1 MRFNVIDK
9 HESPPNSGTNEAY
22 LRIDHWNDYSFVTT
36 FHVWLF
42 DENGTK
48 HDLGHVKIGFKGQDT
63 SISTYST
70 IQSGFENLGDD
81 YFSLGTDLSYY
92 LKLKKDLSSSCSA
105 EYLQGINDVVA
116 NPDRMAIAENEQ
128 VWGTSLLRGVS
139 LSTIYGQ
146 FRRVLDGGI
155 ALTNFDFIYTR
166 PQEDNF
172 AGVELHFKVVA
183 NSKPS
188 TNIHAIIG
196 RNGAGKTTLMNGMI
210 DAIVNQ
216 PDSKSSF
223 LQVDW
228 LKKKPIGTSYFSNL
242 VSISFSAFDPFSPP
256 PERSD
261 PKLGTC
267 YVYVGLKDCEDE
279 TGTILKS
286 LNALYQDFI
295 ASAEQCFREKP
306 RTERWLS
313 AISTLESD
321 ENFSEMNLKDLVSNY
336 ETNYKSDSLEKFKSR
351 CLSLLKEMSS
361 GHIIVILIITK
372 LVAKVEEK
380 TLVLLDEPESHLH
393 PPLLSAF
400 TRALSELLHDR
411 NGVGIIATHSPV
423 VLQEIPRSCVWKI
436 TRSRLAISAARPDVE
451 TFGEN
456 VGILTREVFG
466 LEVVKSG
473 YLTLIS
479 ESVSN
484 GLSYEEVLQEFSGN
498 VGFEAKAVIMSMIAD
513 RDAKAL
519 L

>member
-1 MRFNVIDK
+1 MRFNVIGK
-9 HESPPNSGTNEAY
+9 NQSPPNSGTNEAY
-22 LRIDHWNDYSFVTT
+22 LRIDYWNDFSFVTM
-36 FHVWLF
+36 FYVWLF
-42 DENGTK
+42 DENGAK
-48 HDLGHVKIGFKGQDT
+48 HDLGNVKIGFKDQDE

-92 LKLKKDLSSSCSA
+92 LKLTKDLSPSCLA

-116 NPDRMAIAENEQ
+116 NPDLMAIAENER
-128 VWGTSLLRGVS
+128 VWGTSLLRDVS
-139 LSTIYGQ
+139 LSTVYGQ
-146 FRRVLDGGI
+146 FRRVLEGGV
-155 ALTNFDFIYTR
+155 ALTDFDFIYTR

-172 AGVELHFKVVA
+172 AGVELDFKVAA

-223 LQVDW
+223 LQVVW
-228 LKKKPIGTSYFSNL
+228 PKKKPIGTSYFSNL

-279 TGTILKS
+279 TGTRLKS
-286 LNALYQDFI
+286 LSALYQDFI
-295 ASAEQCFREKP
+295 ASVGQCFSETQ

-321 ENFSEMNLKDLVSNY
+321 ENFSEMNLKDLASN
-336 ETNYKSDSLEKFKSR
+336 SLETLESR
-351 CLSLLKEMSS
+351 CLSLLKRMSS
-361 GHIIVILIITK
+361 GHVIVLLIITK

-400 TRALSELLHDR
+400 TRALSELLHNR

-473 YLTLIS
+473 YHTLLAK
-479 ESVSN
+479 SVSE
-484 GLSYEEVLQEFSGN
+484 GLSYNEILQAFDGN
-498 VGFEAKAVIMSMIAD
+498 VGFEAKAVIRAMISN
-513 RDAKAL
+513 RDGSAEL
-519 L
+519 